1 MTRCNCLDALLTSP
15 LVSELRDALEKRGLS
30 TEGLKADLINR
41 LQERLDEEEFGL
53 IEGAGELPPTPTT
66 AKAAAVDDPV
76 VEAPV
81 VEDDPTAKE
90 TFVDVTAEIQ
100 KEKAIPGTE
109 PTPAA
114 VVPDPTRANAPAT
127 AVANKP
133 LSEMTFAE
141 KKAARAARFGI
152 PLSESEKKKA
162 RAERFGTADKKKKP
176 ERNTH
181 EEQKKTP
188 PNKKQKTETNK
199 QETEKPLLPVEEIE
213 KRLARAEK
221 FGTGDTAA
229 TQELKAMLRKHRFAT
244 SS

>member
-1 MTRCNCLDALLTSP
+1 
-15 LVSELRDALEKRGLS
+15 LEKRGLS

-66 AKAAAVDDPV
+66 AKAPAVEDPV

-90 TFVDVTAEIQ
+90 TFVDVTAETQ

-109 PTPAA
+109 PTPAP
-114 VVPDPTRANAPAT
+114 VVPDPTRANAPA
-127 AVANKP
+127 AVVANKP

-162 RAERFGTADKKKKP
+162 RAERFGTADKKKP

-181 EEQKKTP
+181 EEQKKP
-188 PNKKQKTETNK
+188 PNKKQKTETKK